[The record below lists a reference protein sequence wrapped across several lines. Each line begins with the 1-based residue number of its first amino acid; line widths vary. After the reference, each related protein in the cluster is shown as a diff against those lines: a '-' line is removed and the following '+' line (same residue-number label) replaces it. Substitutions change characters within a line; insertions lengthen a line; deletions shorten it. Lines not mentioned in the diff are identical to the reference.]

1 MEEERKTKA
10 LAELAVLV
18 NSYSDTPIELAR
30 LNDGGRDMVSLFVGG
45 YIIENFSIAMD
56 SPQAVLFDAMQ
67 AVVRNTGKLL

>member
-10 LAELAVLV
+10 LEELAKLV
-18 NSYSDTPIELAR
+18 NGYSDTPIEFAR
-30 LNDGGRDMVSLFVGG
+30 LTDGRDMVSLFVGG
-45 YIIENFSIAMD
+45 YIIENFSIAGD